1 MIKISE
7 KQQEILDFISEFLSE
22 RGYPPTVREIGK
34 AVGLS
39 SSASVHSQLNK
50 LEKKGFIKKEPTS
63 SRAISIVKEDQTEYI
78 SIPVLGKVTA
88 GNPIEAIENC
98 SDYFQIPANLVKSN
112 DVVFMLTVSGN
123 SMKNAG
129 ILDNDR
135 IIVKKSDTADNGEI
149 IVALTDEN
157 EATVKRF
164 FKESNHFRL
173 QPENEEFEPIILP
186 NVSIVGKVIGLYRE
200 IM

>member
-1 MIKISE
+1 
-7 KQQEILDFISEFLSE
+7 
-22 RGYPPTVREIGK
+22 
-34 AVGLS
+34 
-39 SSASVHSQLNK
+39 
-50 LEKKGFIKKEPTS
+50 
-63 SRAISIVKEDQTEYI
+63 
-78 SIPVLGKVTA
+78 
-88 GNPIEAIENC
+88 
-98 SDYFQIPANLVKSN
+98 
-112 DVVFMLTVSGN
+112 MLTVSGN